1 MRALGLR
8 ATGSWPGAWHATG
21 EGRGMTAG
29 EICPTAELHQE
40 RSGAE
45 PTKGARAGHDSNH
58 FRQTENNRA
67 A

>member
-1 MRALGLR
+1 
-8 ATGSWPGAWHATG
+8 
-21 EGRGMTAG
+21 MTAG

-58 FRQTENNRA
+58 FRHTENNKGRLTLCA
-67 A
+67 TDLPSNRQFNRRGRTK